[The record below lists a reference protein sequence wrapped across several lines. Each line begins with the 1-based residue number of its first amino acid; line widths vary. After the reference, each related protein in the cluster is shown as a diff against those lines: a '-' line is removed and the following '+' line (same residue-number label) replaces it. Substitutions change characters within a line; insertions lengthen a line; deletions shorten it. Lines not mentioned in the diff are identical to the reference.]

1 MAVLEVI
8 AHLRANADDMV
19 SGFRRAQNAANGF
32 NGSVSQAAGG
42 TSRAFGTMS
51 RLATMGAVAIQGA
64 ATAGATMGVKFA
76 MANEQAIISF
86 KTLLGSQGAAEDMF
100 KSLQQFAAQT
110 PFEFPQL
117 RDAASKLLTTGVAA
131 ERVIPMMTAIG
142 DSTAA
147 MGTGAEGIQ
156 RAVYALQ
163 QMNLVGKITGQDMMQ
178 LANAGIPAWDA
189 LASAAGMSV
198 QQVKKAVERGDL
210 QNSVQLL
217 MSGIENYQGE
227 AMGRVRGMMS
237 EQSQTLV
244 GLMSTLKDNINI
256 ALGDMMKPATK
267 AIKDALPVI
276 NTAVGA
282 AMKNMVGPVEQ
293 TVKKLMAEFQ
303 KLIPAIG
310 PTLLALSTVMM
321 AFVTSFGSVMTA
333 VASVLPQVQPAIEQ
347 LAAAFAEITAALA
360 PLIAQVAAGLIPV
373 IADMAMAV
381 ASGLTFLARQKAL
394 IAALVPIIGG
404 LVAAYVAFRAV
415 KSAFVFAQSV
425 IEVAKMIGKV
435 VALTTATGAQTTA
448 NAALAASETAVATA
462 TTATTA
468 AVTGLN
474 IAMWGTPIGVLVGAV
489 VALVVAFVMLWKKSE
504 SFRIFWKKVWNDI
517 VIGVQD
523 AINNVL
529 RVYNTLINGITAG
542 LNKLIDG
549 WNAISW
555 GKDIEHLQE
564 INYQVD
570 FTAALVSTA
579 RDRTKELANNFK
591 TAADYAKD
599 LYDINDKYEKAQQKA
614 DYRKKQREKKQ
625 QELDAEAEAK
635 KLKAAIQGARNVAS
649 SALSAAQAALAD
661 MIQKADAF
669 ADSIKQAIL
678 GAYSFT
684 DALGKSKQ
692 TQTDYKNALDAVAD
706 AQEAVNRAISSRDYE
721 GYVTASK
728 QLSTAQD
735 NLTKAEKGQMTFMQ
749 ALEESYKQARDF
761 NVLINRLRA
770 AGLNQ
775 AGIDQVIAAGADTG
789 SQIATELLNAG
800 DDAIRQANTWFETL
814 TTEANKTAAAA
825 RQTYYGE
832 GLAAGQALVK
842 GVEDAIAKLDL
853 ALATKGITSAAVG
866 GFVTEFNKTI
876 AALNRQYGVAIKPVE
891 AGLTGGPVASSSP
904 VPDYNP
910 TELAALAK
918 DIDEAIRSGLIDFS
932 GINMGNIPM
941 LAGGGIVKATAGGT
955 LALIGEGGQDEAVI
969 PLNRLGAM
977 GSSNTYHITVHAGV
991 GDKTAIA
998 EQVVSALQQYEKRY
1012 GTVPVRTR

>member
-1 MAVLEVI
+1 MAILEVV

-32 NGSVSQAAGG
+32 NGSVNQAAGG
-42 TSRAFGTMS
+42 TSRAFLTMS

-100 KSLQQFAAQT
+100 KSLQQFAAKT

-217 MSGIENYQGE
+217 MSGIENYQGD
-227 AMGRVRGMMS
+227 AMSRVRGMMS

-276 NTAVGA
+276 NDAVGA
-282 AMKNMVGPVEQ
+282 AMKNMVGPVEE

-310 PTLLALSTVMM
+310 PTLIALSTVMM

-347 LAAAFAEITAALA
+347 LATAFSEIAAAVA
-360 PLIAQVAAGLIPV
+360 PLVAQLAAGLVPI

-381 ASGLTFLARQKAL
+381 ASTLTFLARQKGLVAAL
-394 IAALVPIIGG
+394 IPVLGG

-415 KSAFVFAQSV
+415 KSAFIFAQSV
-425 IEVAKMIGKV
+425 IEVGKMIAKTI
-435 VALTTATGAQTTA
+435 ALTTATTAQTVA
-448 NAALAASETAVATA
+448 NTALATSETAVATA
-462 TTATTA
+462 TAGATA
-468 AVTGLN
+468 AQTGLN
-474 IAMWGTPIGVLVGAV
+474 IAMYANPIGIV
-489 VALVVAFVMLWKKSE
+489 VAAIAALVVAFVMLWKKSE
-504 SFRIFWKKVWNDI
+504 SFRIFWKSVWNGI
-517 VIGVQD
+517 VEGVEMGVN
-523 AINNVL
+523 AVL
-529 RVYNTLINGITAG
+529 RYFQNMINGIIKG
-542 LNKLIDG
+542 VNFLIRA
-549 WNAISW
+549 WNAIQW
-555 GKDIEHLQE
+555 GDDVGQVKEL
-564 INYQVD
+564 NMQVD
-570 FTAALVSTA
+570 LTAAKVSTA
-579 RDRTKELANNFK
+579 RDRAKELSSNFK
-591 TAADYAKD
+591 TAAEYATK
-599 LYDINDKYEKAQQKA
+599 LYEVNDKYEKAQQKA
-614 DYRKKQREKKQ
+614 DYRNKQRNKEVQ
-625 QELDAEAEAK
+625 AQANAEAEK
-635 KLKAAIQGARNVAS
+635 KLKAAIQAARAVAKD
-649 SALSAAQAALAD
+649 ALTAAQAALAD
-661 MIQKADAF
+661 MTQRADAF
-669 ADSIKQAIL
+669 ADSIKQAVL

-684 DALGKSKQ
+684 NALGKSLQ
-692 TQTDYKNALDAVAD
+692 THKDYQIALDAVAD

-800 DDAIRQANTWFETL
+800 NDAIRQANTWFETL

-853 ALATKGITSAAVG
+853 ALATKGITAAAVG
-866 GFVTEFNKTI
+866 GFVSDFNKAV
-876 AALNRQYGVAIKPVE
+876 AALNRQYGVAVKPIE
-891 AGLTGGPVASSSP
+891 EGLTGGPVMSTP
-904 VPDYNP
+904 VGAITP
-910 TELAALAK
+910 ELESLAK
-918 DIDEAIRSGLIDFS
+918 DIEDAIRNGFIDFG

-941 LAGGGIVKATAGGT
+941 LAGGGVVKATAGGT